1 MKKIIIP
8 NELVNTIAEQ
18 MIIDEHIKKAKKAI
32 RKERIS
38 ELTAQGIDKDI
49 ADVMTDCGL

>member
-8 NELVNTIAEQ
+8 NELVNIIAEQ

-49 ADVMTDCGL
+49 AAVMADCGL